1 MIVKQKNLLP
11 KAAASIL
18 MLCALTACEKEPAV
32 KAHAEKYST
41 VEQASKALTA
51 ESEKIDSLVRQ
62 LGQAKTQADEK
73 KLSCEQ
79 IPQHYDQ
86 MLAIMD
92 ANQHLMTDSDLKV
105 QQQFRQLAE
114 QQKLRFQS
122 NLLCKT
128 PN

>member
-1 MIVKQKNLLP
+1 MNLKQKKLLQST
-11 KAAASIL
+11 AAAIL
-18 MLCALTACEKEPAV
+18 MISALTACEKEPAA
-32 KAHAEKYST
+32 KSHAAKYST

-51 ESEKIDSLVRQ
+51 ESEKIDLLVQQ
-62 LGQAKTQADEK
+62 LGQAKTQAEEK

-79 IPQHYDQ
+79 IPQQYDQ

-92 ANQHLMTDSDLKV
+92 ANQHLMSASDLKV
-105 QQQFRQLAE
+105 QAQFKQLAV
-114 QQKLRFQS
+114 QQKQRFQS